1 MFEQHLNAGDL
12 DAVMALYDP
21 GAVFVQRTG
30 ETVLGRQGL
39 REVVGGLIA
48 ARTRFQSRGIKA
60 ITVDDVALLYTD
72 FQGTTM
78 DHVGEDGRGAQP
90 CDRGS
95 PPTAGWHVAVDRRR
109 PQQPRI
115 DRGS

>member
-30 ETVLGRQGL
+30 ETVLGRQGI

-48 ARTRFQSRGIKA
+48 ARTRFQSRVIKA
-60 ITVDDVALLYTD
+60 ITVDDIALLYTD

-78 DHVGEDGRGAQP
+78 DASGKTVEVRTMRSRFSADSRMA
-90 CDRGS
+90 RGS
-95 PPTAGWHVAVDRRR
+95 
-109 PQQPRI
+109 
-115 DRGS
+115 